1 MIAKEYMVNERIR
14 VPEVRLIAA
23 DGRQLG
29 VQKTFEALRIAREAG
44 MDLVLISPSASP
56 PVAKVVNYGKFK
68 YEMNKHDRVAK
79 KAQKATGLKEI
90 KLTPKIGVHDLNV
103 RISRTKEFLTKKHRV
118 KVSLYFRGREMTHRE
133 YGERVVHKLLAA
145 VAELGVP
152 EAPSKFE
159 GRSLVLVLVP
169 K

>member
-1 MIAKEYMVNERIR
+1 MVNERIR

-44 MDLVLISPSASP
+44 MDLVLIAPAASP
-56 PVAKVVNYGKFK
+56 PVAKILDYGKFK
-68 YEMNKHDRVAK
+68 YEMAKHDREAK
-79 KAQKATGLKEI
+79 KSQKATGLKEI
-90 KLTPKIGVHDLNV
+90 KLTPKIGEHDLKV
-103 RISRTKEFLTKKHRV
+103 SISKTKEFLSKKHRV
-118 KVSLYFRGREMTHRE
+118 KVSLYFRGREMVHRE
-133 YGERVVHKLLAA
+133 YGERVLHKLLEA

-152 EAPSKFE
+152 EAPSRFE
-159 GRSLVLVLVP
+159 GRNLVLVLVP